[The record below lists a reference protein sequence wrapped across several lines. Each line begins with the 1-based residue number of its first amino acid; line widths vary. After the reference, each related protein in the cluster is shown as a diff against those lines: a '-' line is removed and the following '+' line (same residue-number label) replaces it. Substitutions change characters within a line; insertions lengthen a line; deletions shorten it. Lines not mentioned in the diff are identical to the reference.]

1 LDTKS
6 IKSRP
11 FAAWLCFFMGVSI
24 FIFLLFTGLS
34 VLNHSQWDM
43 DALKT
48 PFRNDYKSSNAFKE
62 RTGHYFN
69 NLFSLVADPSSHD
82 NSYQEMTIQRLNNEG
97 INLKYYAVN
106 LDTGLLINN
115 LEGDLSFSSS
125 EGMPVL
131 PADYKYYWYF
141 DGNKLWVMDNGQAVD
156 IRRLD
161 SGYQNISPRLNN
173 ISAKYN
179 SNSRVVLAV
188 KDTLEKNPYS
198 QSLYYGEQQFLAILG
213 WVYITLGMLSI
224 ALLIYA
230 LIRRRDKR
238 DFDRRL
244 ASWSGSVWLEIKIVL
259 SLPLLMVGLRV
270 GSTSWSDLSR
280 MVLATTFTSIE
291 ILLFFWWFYV
301 LLVDL
306 IVNRRTFF
314 SHNFIN
320 SLIKWYQKYES
331 QYSWQQSML
340 KRAYM
345 LVAAETVLASV
356 FSLIIAISLSDFVP
370 LFIALLIA
378 GAGVYIVYRYLHRY
392 KQTISDLGKLIDH
405 IELIKSGD
413 MESRLELA
421 AEADM
426 YPAAQ
431 NLNAL
436 QEGMSINVAE
446 KMKSEHLKIELVTNV
461 SHDLKTPLTSII
473 SYVDLLAKE
482 EDLPTH
488 VNDYVKILV
497 QKSER
502 LKNLIQDLFDL
513 SKASSGNIALDME
526 QLDFARLIK
535 QTLADM
541 EEPISK
547 SGLTFRIN
555 IPDEPVY
562 ILADGQKLY
571 RVWENLITNALKY
584 SLPGSRVFVD
594 LTVEDEGV
602 LATIKN
608 TANEE
613 MNFGEDEILQ
623 RFVRGDSARTTEGAG
638 LGLSIAQQF
647 TQICGGNFS
656 IKIDGDLFKVE
667 LLFTQNTCLLQ
678 I

>member
-1 LDTKS
+1 
-6 IKSRP
+6 
-11 FAAWLCFFMGVSI
+11 
-24 FIFLLFTGLS
+24 
-34 VLNHSQWDM
+34 
-43 DALKT
+43 
-48 PFRNDYKSSNAFKE
+48 
-62 RTGHYFN
+62 
-69 NLFSLVADPSSHD
+69 
-82 NSYQEMTIQRLNNEG
+82 
-97 INLKYYAVN
+97 
-106 LDTGLLINN
+106 
-115 LEGDLSFSSS
+115 
-125 EGMPVL
+125 
-131 PADYKYYWYF
+131 
-141 DGNKLWVMDNGQAVD
+141 
-156 IRRLD
+156 
-161 SGYQNISPRLNN
+161 
-173 ISAKYN
+173 
-179 SNSRVVLAV
+179 
-188 KDTLEKNPYS
+188 DTLEKNPYS
-198 QSLYYGEQQFLAILG
+198 QSLYYEEQQFLAILG
-213 WVYITLGMLSI
+213 WVYIALGMLSI

-244 ASWSGSVWLEIKIVL
+244 ASWSGSVCLEIKIVL
-259 SLPLLMVGLRV
+259 SLLPLMVGLRV

-291 ILLFFWWFYV
+291 ILLFLWWFYV

-320 SLIKWYQKYES
+320 SLLKWYQKYES

-340 KRAYM
+340 KRAHM
-345 LVAAETVLASV
+345 LVVAEAVLALLS
-356 FSLIIAISLSDFVP
+356 FFFLLIAISSSNSGL
-370 LFIALLIA
+370 LLIALLFA
-378 GAGVYIVYRYLHRY
+378 GAGIYLICRYLRLY

-405 IELIKSGD
+405 IELIKSGN

-421 AEADM
+421 ADADM

-436 QEGMSINVAE
+436 QEGMSINISE

-482 EDLPTH
+482 KDLPTH

-513 SKASSGNIALDME
+513 SKASSGSIALDME
-526 QLDFARLIK
+526 QLDLARLIK

-541 EEPISK
+541 EEPISA
-547 SGLTFRIN
+547 SGLAFRLS

-562 ILADGQKLY
+562 ILADGKKLY
-571 RVWENLITNALKY
+571 RVWENLIANALKY

-594 LTVEDEGV
+594 LTVDDKSV

-623 RFVRGDSARTTEGAG
+623 RFVRGDSTRTTEGSG

-667 LLFTQNTCLLQ
+667 LLFALV
-678 I
+678 